1 MDDQAEQ
8 NLAELRKMKP
18 VIKER
23 PPRVA
28 QPLGWKAGGLD
39 NDRQASEIFRT
50 LRKDKVTMQDC

>member
-1 MDDQAEQ
+1 MEWKKAQQVDVDDQAEQ

-28 QPLGWKAGGLD
+28 
-39 NDRQASEIFRT
+39 
-50 LRKDKVTMQDC
+50 